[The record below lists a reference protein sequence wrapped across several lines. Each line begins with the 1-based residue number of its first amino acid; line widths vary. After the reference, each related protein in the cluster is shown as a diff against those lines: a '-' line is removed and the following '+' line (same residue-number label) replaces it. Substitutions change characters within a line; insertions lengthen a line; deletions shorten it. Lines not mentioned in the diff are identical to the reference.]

1 MGSEGNK
8 GSGAKK
14 GDPSPRPPSDP
25 ASTYCRDTEQGR
37 DRPKLKQQWSRETQ
51 VCHPLEEF
59 AKSSNS
65 DVCL

>member
-25 ASTYCRDTEQGR
+25 PSTYCRDTEHGR
-37 DRPKLKQQWSRETQ
+37 DRPKLKQQ
-51 VCHPLEEF
+51 
-59 AKSSNS
+59 
-65 DVCL
+65 